1 MKLIRDPLYRI
12 IQVEDEFRPL
22 VENPFF
28 QRLRFIKQ
36 NANLFYV
43 YPSAKHDRFSHCL
56 GSYNLMKKVV
66 NNTFLKLTAKQ
77 KFNLKA
83 AALLHDIGHGA
94 YSHTWEKV
102 RKDFDHEA
110 VSCKI
115 IREVYKLPEV
125 ADILEHKNE
134 LYPLVSSVIDVDKMD
149 YMSRDSYFC
158 GVSYGMA
165 DVDRIVAYLTIKDEK
180 VLIPTKIVTSVEHL
194 IIGRI
199 SLFQS
204 LYFHH
209 AIIAKDAL
217 LDSIFKRVSDLHE
230 SREDVF
236 LDDLLKK
243 MLYADFELKD
253 FLQFDDSTVEYHL
266 NKWKL
271 SKDKILRDLTTR
283 YLSEGKFIA
292 LDIKAHSLDV
302 KKIKKEISSK
312 FPSKYYYFD
321 ETRKKN
327 IYQSE
332 ALVKLNGKTVPLSEF
347 SEHIK
352 KIKDMHINK
361 RFIIGPAEILK
372 KYKNKF

>member
-12 IQVEDEFRPL
+12 IKVEDEFRPL

-43 YPSAKHDRFSHCL
+43 YPSAKHDRFSHSL
-56 GSYNLMKKVV
+56 GAYHLMKQVV
-66 NNTFLKLTAKQ
+66 NNQVLKLTEAQ

-110 VSCKI
+110 VSCRI
-115 IREVYKLPEV
+115 IREVYKLPAV
-125 ADILEHKNE
+125 AEILEHKNE

-165 DVDRIVAYLTIKDEK
+165 DVDRIVAYLTIKNKK

-217 LDSIFKRVSDLHE
+217 LESIFKRVTDLYT
-230 SREDVF
+230 SRKDVF

-243 MLYADFELKD
+243 MLYDNFELKY

-302 KKIKKEISSK
+302 KKIKKEISSR
-312 FPSKYYYFD
+312 FPLKYYYFD

-372 KYKNKF
+372 KYKNEF